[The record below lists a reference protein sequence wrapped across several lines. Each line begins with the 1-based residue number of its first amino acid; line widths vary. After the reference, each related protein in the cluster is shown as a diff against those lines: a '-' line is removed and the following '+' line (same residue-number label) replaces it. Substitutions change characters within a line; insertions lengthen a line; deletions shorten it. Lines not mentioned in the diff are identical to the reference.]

1 MFQVTE
7 ALSYACS
14 IPSWMLPC
22 SFRDDNELEP
32 VIQPQL
38 NVVFNETTTGY
49 GVCSQY
55 WNPKTLKQHKIMDYS
70 ILFWSPQVSRRNLG
84 VCLSLYSYIGCKSN
98 LKES

>member
-38 NVVFNETTTGY
+38 NVAFIRVALVLVSVHSTKALTKKLVYAGI
-49 GVCSQY
+49 
-55 WNPKTLKQHKIMDYS
+55 WTLS
-70 ILFWSPQVSRRNLG
+70 F
-84 VCLSLYSYIGCKSN
+84 
-98 LKES
+98 